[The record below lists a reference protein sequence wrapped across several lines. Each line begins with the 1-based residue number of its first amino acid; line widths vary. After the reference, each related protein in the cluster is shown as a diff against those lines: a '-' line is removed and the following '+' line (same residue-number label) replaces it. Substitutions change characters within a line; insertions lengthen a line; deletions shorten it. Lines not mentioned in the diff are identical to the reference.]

1 MLKVYGGPR
10 TRADIVHW
18 YLEELGL
25 PYESVAVDLQG
36 KAQRKPE
43 YLAINPFGKIP
54 SIVEGDFTLWE
65 SGAILLYLAD
75 KHGKLPRTAEDR
87 AAITQWVIFT
97 NATLVPV
104 LFNEQQRAEA
114 MPNLLQPISDLL
126 TRQDFLV
133 GSELSAADVAL
144 GTALFFLQ
152 FTVKL
157 DFSPY
162 PGVTAYVGRLSQR
175 PAFQKAIGS
184 GS

>member
-18 YLEELGL
+18 YLEELGV

-54 SIVEGDFTLWE
+54 SIVEGDFKLWE

-75 KHGKLPRTAEDR
+75 KHGKLPKTAEDR
-87 AAITQWVIFT
+87 AAITQWVIFS
-97 NATLVPV
+97 NATLAPAM
-104 LFNEQQRAEA
+104 FNEQQRAEA
-114 MPNLLQPISDLL
+114 MPTLLQPISDLL
-126 TRQDFLV
+126 ARQDFLV

-144 GTALFFLQ
+144 GSTLAFLQ
-152 FTVKL
+152 FNLKM

-162 PGVTAYVGRLSQR
+162 PGVAAYVGRLAQR
-175 PAFQKAIGS
+175 PAFQKATGL
-184 GS
+184 GG